1 MEKKYIVIKGSFG
14 SEEIIIFSSVLD
26 HKTVASDHHV
36 ISAGFVS
43 FDIQTKHNPDN
54 PYDPVERKIIGHCYG
69 KSTTLGIGSRPKED
83 SILANILLQEDY

>member
-1 MEKKYIVIKGSFG
+1 MEKKYIVIRGMFG

-26 HKTVASDHHV
+26 HKTVAGNWHV
-36 ISAGFVS
+36 ISAGFIS

-69 KSTTLGIGSRPKED
+69 KSTTLGIDSRPKED